1 MELTYV
7 VTGEEGTA
15 EEDLACAEYI
25 DALIRD
31 PAIDP
36 APYIRRASE
45 SKAADRHPSGRSG
58 GRTRVVNPRDVEMC
72 LDADRFDF
80 TLEAL
85 MEDELLV
92 LRKHEV

>member
-1 MELTYV
+1 M
-7 VTGEEGTA
+7 TGEEGTA

-45 SKAADRHPSGRSG
+45 SNAAADIRQAAAAGEKG
-58 GRTRVVNPRDVEMC
+58 INPRDVEMC

-85 MEDELLV
+85 MDDGLLV
-92 LRKHEV
+92 LRKYEI